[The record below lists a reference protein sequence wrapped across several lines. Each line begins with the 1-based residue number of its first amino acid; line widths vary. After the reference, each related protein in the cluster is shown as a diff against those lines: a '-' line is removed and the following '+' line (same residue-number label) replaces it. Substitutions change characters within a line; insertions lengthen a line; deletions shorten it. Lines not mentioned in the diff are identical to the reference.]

1 MAASRSSQLTA
12 TGRWIAVVV
21 MILAASPLVA
31 AMMMQPAAEGHGT
44 HRQLGLPACGWQ
56 VSMGIPCPTCGM
68 TTSFSHVARGDY
80 LTAAIVQPAGM
91 MLSILVAMTVVASL
105 WAAVTGAPMQRFL
118 AGALRPGIVWFGVGI
133 LMLAWVWTLLRAGGL
148 AT

>member
-1 MAASRSSQLTA
+1 MVAGAQNCAKQLNLLQCSERFDPNSTGSFEHLFRVKDVLRQPPNSNNMDDLLNIQQVDAPTA
-12 TGRWIAVVV
+12 PPPPI
-21 MILAASPLVA
+21 S
-31 AMMMQPAAEGHGT
+31 E
-44 HRQLGLPACGWQ
+44 
-56 VSMGIPCPTCGM
+56 S
-68 TTSFSHVARGDY
+68 
-80 LTAAIVQPAGM
+80 VQPAGM